1 MDKEKE
7 NIEKLMNDKGMEFR
21 SFKITNLESR
31 TAEDGTKQLIVEGV
45 PCVYDTE
52 TVLYKSKYHEYREKI
67 AAGAFNGADM
77 TDVIFNCNHHGR
89 VYARTRNGSLKLED
103 SSDGLHMRA
112 ELMAGDEGH
121 EQLYRDIKSG
131 LLDRMS
137 FAFTIKECT
146 YEYIERTDN
155 QPDITARTVTKVEKL
170 YDVSAVDIPAY
181 DTTSISARRSFDT
194 EREKRDA
201 ESIRRKKLE
210 LKLKIEGVN

>member
-21 SFKITNLESR
+21 NFKITNLESR
-31 TAEDGTKQLIVEGV
+31 TADDGTKQLIVEGV

-52 TVLYKSKYHEYREKI
+52 TVLYKSKNHEYRERI
-67 AAGAFNGADM
+67 AAGAFKSADV
-77 TDVIFNCNHHGR
+77 TDVIFNYNHHGR
-89 VYARTRNGSLKLED
+89 VYARTRNNSLRLENKP
-103 SSDGLHMRA
+103 DGLHMRA
-112 ELMAGDEGH
+112 ELIAGDEGH

-131 LLDRMS
+131 LIDRMS
-137 FAFTIKECT
+137 FAFTVEECS
-146 YEYIERTDN
+146 YEYIEQKDN
-155 QPDITARTVTKVEKL
+155 QPDITVRTVTKVKKL

-181 DTTSISARRSFDT
+181 DTTSISARRSFDA
-194 EREKRDA
+194 EREKRNA

>member
-21 SFKITNLESR
+21 NFKITNLESR
-31 TAEDGTKQLIVEGV
+31 TADDGTKQLIVEGV

-52 TVLYKSKYHEYREKI
+52 TVLYKNENHEYREKI
-67 AAGAFNGADM
+67 AAGAFESADV
-77 TDVIFNCNHHGR
+77 TDVIFNYNHHGR
-89 VYARTRNGSLKLED
+89 VYARTRNSSLKLENKP
-103 SSDGLHMRA
+103 DGLHMRA
-112 ELMAGDEGH
+112 ELIAGDEGH

-131 LLDRMS
+131 LIDRMS
-137 FAFTIKECT
+137 FAFTVEECS
-146 YEYIERTDN
+146 YEYIEHKDN
-155 QPDITARTVTKVEKL
+155 QPDITVRTVTKVKKL

-181 DTTSISARRSFDT
+181 DTTSISARRSFDA
-194 EREKRDA
+194 EREKRNA